1 MRRILFFVALTVLV
15 FASMNAFA
23 GNAYNWTGVYVGV
36 EGSYSFGSA
45 DWKNVDDI
53 STNNLDNMLTGG
65 MGGLF
70 LGFNYQ
76 TPVNIVVGV
85 VTDMNGGEL
94 SASSACPNPSYMCK
108 TELNWLGSTSVRI
121 GYPFSRVLPYV
132 GFGVAYTNAY
142 LNGYNAFASIS
153 TKDFYFGLTP
163 SIGVDI
169 VIVKNLIGRAEWA
182 YYDFRQ
188 KHVGFSDGEDADNK
202 IQFNELKLG
211 LYWKF

>member
-1 MRRILFFVALTVLV
+1 MRRILFIVAFTVLV
-15 FASMNAFA
+15 FASTSAFA
-23 GNAYNWTGVYVGV
+23 GIAYNWTGVYVGV
-36 EGSYSFGSA
+36 QGSYSFGSSA
-45 DWKNVDDI
+45 WNNFDDI
-53 STNNLDNMLTGG
+53 STNNLDNRLTGG

-76 TPVNIVVGV
+76 TPVNIVLGV
-85 VTDMNGGEL
+85 VTDFNGGEL
-94 SASSACPNPSYMCK
+94 SASSACPNPDYICK
-108 TELNWLGSTSVRI
+108 TELNWLGSTSVRV

-132 GFGVAYTNAY
+132 GIGVAYTNAY
-142 LNGYNAFASIS
+142 LNGYQGSFTAN
-153 TKDFYFGLTP
+153 TKDFYIGLTP

-169 VIVKNLIGRAEWA
+169 VIVKNLIGRVEWA

-188 KHVGFSDGEDADNK
+188 KHVGFNDGEDVDNK